1 MFYMAA
7 SDGWLSGFAEDL
19 MLLFVALAAGLVPRW
34 LRAAMSNRDQE
45 RRIRSDLR
53 VLRERLT
60 EAKRAADALEV
71 KRLIR
76 VRALVRLQRLKTDLL
91 VVAAVLPLLS
101 AGGYLLHSVSPLA
114 GPRTLLMAVVS
125 LAVYCLP
132 LSRLRGIQRG

>member
-60 EAKRAADALEV
+60 AWAR
-71 KRLIR
+71 
-76 VRALVRLQRLKTDLL
+76 
-91 VVAAVLPLLS
+91 S
-101 AGGYLLHSVSPLA
+101 A
-114 GPRTLLMAVVS
+114 
-125 LAVYCLP
+125 CW
-132 LSRLRGIQRG
+132 LR